1 MAAMMAVWAAIT
13 SIYGLGEGRGVSLG
27 DRREVGE
34 VGELT
39 AEGELRPEVVKLLTA
54 GERGRGGRSAAC
66 GRSGTGGGASE
77 GVRSVQIELRL
88 LRVLDTEFFLLVC

>member
-1 MAAMMAVWAAIT
+1 M
-13 SIYGLGEGRGVSLG
+13 
-27 DRREVGE
+27 
-34 VGELT
+34 GELT

-54 GERGRGGRSAAC
+54 GERGRGRSAAW

-77 GVRSVQIELRL
+77 CVRSVQIELRL